1 MEVDVLTL
9 SGDKSGTVEL
19 KDDIFGL
26 EPRRDILH
34 RYVVWQMAKRQAGT
48 HKTKERGEVTGTTK
62 KFVRQKGSGGARHG
76 NRKAPQFVGGG
87 KAHGPRVRS
96 HAIDLPKKVRRLA
109 LRHALSAKQ
118 GAASLIVLDE
128 ARLDDPKTKALIAKF
143 AGLGVKNALIV
154 DRTVDESFA
163 RAARN
168 IDNVDVLPV
177 MGANVYDIL
186 RRDKLILTKAA
197 VEALEARLAGT
208 LPEQHQP
215 EAPVRAP
222 RVKRGSKTKSEA
234 AA

>member
-1 MEVDVLTL
+1 MQVDVLTL
-9 SGDKSGTVEL
+9 NADKSGTVDL

-48 HKTKERGEVTGTTK
+48 HKAKERGEVAGTTK

-96 HAIDLPKKVRRLA
+96 HAHGLPKKVRRLA

-118 GAASLIVLDE
+118 IASELIVIDE
-128 ARLDDPKTKALIAKF
+128 AKLDDIKTKALIEKF
-143 AGLGVKNALIV
+143 GKLGIKNALFMDASI
-154 DRTVDESFA
+154 DESFA
-163 RAARN
+163 KAARN
-168 IDNVDVLPV
+168 IPDVDVLPV
-177 MGANVYDIL
+177 VGANVYDIL

-197 VEALEARLAGT
+197 VEGLEARL
-208 LPEQHQP
+208 
-215 EAPVRAP
+215 
-222 RVKRGSKTKSEA
+222 S
-234 AA
+234 